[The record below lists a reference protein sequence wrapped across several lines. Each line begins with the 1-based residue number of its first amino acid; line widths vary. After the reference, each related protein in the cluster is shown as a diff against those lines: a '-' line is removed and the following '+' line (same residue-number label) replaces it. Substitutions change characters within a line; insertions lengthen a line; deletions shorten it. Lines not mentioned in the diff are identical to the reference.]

1 MSDIL
6 LEVRDLQVHF
16 PTRGGVIKAVD
27 GLDLTLRR
35 NRTMCVVGESGS
47 GKSMTAAA
55 ILQILKKPG
64 RIVKGEII
72 FHHQN
77 GRSVDLARLSPNSG
91 EMRQIRG
98 SHIAMIF
105 QEPMTSMSPVHTIGD
120 QVSEMILLHEKVP
133 RGEAKRRTI
142 RLLGRVGIPDP
153 ERRYDSY
160 PFMLSGGMRQRVMI
174 AMALSCNPDLLIAD
188 EPTTALDVTM
198 QANVLNL
205 MQEVQQEF
213 GISIMLI
220 THDFGVVAEVA
231 DDVTVM
237 YLGRTVEQG
246 DVHDL
251 FRNPKHPYT
260 RALLRSV
267 PRPDAPR
274 GGRLTQIEG
283 MVPSPFNRPAGCPF
297 QPRCTEMIADPC
309 TVSCPP
315 LLDAGTSRARCFQ
328 YDPAHAGLWQSASI
342 AEDVK

>member
-6 LEVRDLQVHF
+6 LEIRDLQVHF
-16 PTRGGVIKAVD
+16 PTRAGIIKAVD
-27 GLDLTLRR
+27 GLDLTLHR

-64 RIVKGEII
+64 RIVNGEII
-72 FHHQN
+72 FHHRN
-77 GRSVDLARLSPNSG
+77 GRTVDLAKLSPNSS

-120 QVSEMILLHEKVP
+120 QVSEMILLHEKIP
-133 RGEAKRRTI
+133 RGEAKRRAVK
-142 RLLGRVGIPDP
+142 LLGRVGIPDP
-153 ERRYDSY
+153 ERRYDAY

-174 AMALSCNPDLLIAD
+174 AMALSCNPDILIAD

-198 QANVLNL
+198 QANVLSL

-237 YLGRTVEQG
+237 YLGKTVEQG

-260 RALLRSV
+260 RALLRSI
-267 PRPDAPR
+267 PRPDAPV
-274 GGRLTQIEG
+274 GGRLMQIEG
-283 MVPSPFNRPAGCPF
+283 MVPSPFNRPKGCPF
-297 QPRCTEMIADPC
+297 EPRCSEAIENPC
-309 TVSCPP
+309 AVACPP
-315 LLDAGTSRARCFQ
+315 LLDAGKSRARCFQ
-328 YDPAHAGLWQSASI
+328 YDPAHAVLWQKAVET
-342 AEDVK
+342 EDVK